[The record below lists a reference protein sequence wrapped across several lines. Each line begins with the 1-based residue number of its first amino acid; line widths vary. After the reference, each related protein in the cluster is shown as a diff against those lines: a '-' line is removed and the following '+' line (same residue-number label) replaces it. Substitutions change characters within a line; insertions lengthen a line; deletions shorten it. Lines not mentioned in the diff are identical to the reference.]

1 MEAPY
6 KLVEGFWKD
15 YAEAFSH
22 PLTSNSLL
30 GRFVNNPNVTGAY
43 AESWL
48 RSITASMLRQ
58 FRIST
63 GTIIRPSDRLR
74 PDPSNPQCDL
84 IVWDPSDLPAL
95 FESGD
100 FAIVP
105 NFSVHA
111 IIEIKRTLSNIKKLK
126 EQLDFRRK
134 YLPPQ
139 YNANVLGVVIS
150 HGNSLFKDDVNAEW
164 LKSISKSNDPPI
176 IRLLDK
182 KTGKADHSGV
192 LAFIYFLSQIAGH
205 GYGWASKTP

>member
-6 KLVEGFWKD
+6 KSLENFWKD

-30 GRFVNNPNVTGAY
+30 GKFVNNPNVTGAY

-48 RSITASMLRQ
+48 RSITASMLSQ

-74 PDPSNPQCDL
+74 PNPSNPQCDL
-84 IVWDPSDLPAL
+84 IVWDPSELPAL

-105 NFSVHA
+105 NFSVRA
-111 IIEIKRTLSNIKKLK
+111 IIEIKRTLSNIQYLK
-126 EQLDFRRK
+126 EQLDLRRK
-134 YLPPQ
+134 YLPVEF
-139 YNANVLGVVIS
+139 NSNVLGVVIS
-150 HGNSLFKDDVNAEW
+150 HGKSLFEGEVNAEW
-164 LKSISKSNDPPI
+164 LKSRSKNDDPPI
-176 IRLLDK
+176 TRLLDNN
-182 KTGKADHSGV
+182 TGEADHSGV

-205 GYGWASKTP
+205 GWASKTQ